1 MRSENAR
8 NPTKKHDEVKVTRY
22 VQNGGLLELRSYLKR
37 RKGKF
42 DLNFRLDKSVK
53 RYVMYAHLQYL
64 INIFRTVLHIAALL
78 GDDGIIRLLLAND
91 ADPRVSDSEGLL
103 IINYN
108 KLLYLTIV

>member
-53 RYVMYAHLQYL
+53 R
-64 INIFRTVLHIAALL
+64 TVLHIAALL

-108 KLLYLTIV
+108 KLLYLSIVKTIV